1 MYVAMYGERVRELRE
16 EKVMSKRGLAAAAGI
31 TPKTARRAERE
42 GPVTMWTARKVA
54 TALGVGSPQ
63 GLARPLSSRA

>member
-16 EKVMSKRGLAAAAGI
+16 EKGMSKRALAEAAGI

-42 GPVTMWTARKVA
+42 EPVSLWTARKVA
-54 TALGVGSPQ
+54 AALGVESVR
-63 GLARPLSSRA
+63 GLGRPLCRA